1 MYERLLTLSF
11 TQVSCERAFTK
22 SKQIKTRLRSNLAND
37 KLEAVM
43 LITSEKDL
51 LDNITVHD
59 IIAILAK
66 GSSVTSN
73 ACYEIK

>member
-1 MYERLLTLSF
+1 L
-11 TQVSCERAFTK
+11 
-22 SKQIKTRLRSNLAND
+22 KQIKTRLRSNLAND

-43 LITSEKDL
+43 LMTSEKDL

-66 GSSVTSN
+66 RSSLLRQML
-73 ACYEIK
+73 AMK

>member
-1 MYERLLTLSF
+1 L
-11 TQVSCERAFTK
+11 
-22 SKQIKTRLRSNLAND
+22 KQIKSRLRSNLAND

-43 LITSEKDL
+43 LMTSEKDL

-66 GSSVTSN
+66 GSSVLPQ
-73 ACYEIK
+73 IKSFYCSLTIFIYL